1 MLYTFNTFIIFLGI
15 LLILCGII
23 LITRKKFIVNKEYI
37 NIFMLIFPMLQIR
50 KMDIEFNFI
59 FFIIYFVVLPALWIV
74 IMIGR
79 GIYVITNTNDQMVVD
94 TLMDILDENGIL
106 YEEKKDKI
114 FLKEYDKDISYS
126 ESLNTVD
133 INLQS
138 IRDLSF
144 YKEFKIE
151 LMSRIKDIDLTVFP
165 SSGVFLIISGFIFI
179 FVIEYM

>member
-94 TLMDILDENGIL
+94 TLMDMLDENGIL

>member
-59 FFIIYFVVLPALWIV
+59 FFIIYFVVLPGLCIV
-74 IMIGR
+74 IMISR
-79 GIYVITNTNDQMVVD
+79 GIYVITNTTDQMVVD
-94 TLMDILDENGIL
+94 TLMDMLDENGIL

-114 FLKEYDKDISYS
+114 FLKEYYKDISYS

-151 LMSRIKDIDLTVFP
+151 LMSRIKDIDLNVFP

>member
-1 MLYTFNTFIIFLGI
+1 
-15 LLILCGII
+15 
-23 LITRKKFIVNKEYI
+23 
-37 NIFMLIFPMLQIR
+37 
-50 KMDIEFNFI
+50 MDIEFNFI

-94 TLMDILDENGIL
+94 TLMDMLDENGIL
-106 YEEKKDKI
+106 YAEKKDKI

-126 ESLNTVD
+126 ESLNTVH
-133 INLQS
+133 INLKS